1 MGQPYT
7 SQVPGTASAVEV
19 ASLGELWGLFPPGPI
34 GPLPGWC
41 EVEGQSLPEPQKKLL
56 VHQGHMTIALNEHH
70 RSPVQLQVLDRRRWD
85 EVYARRLVLT
95 IPGKQSPVLFGI
107 MRIDLTA
114 TPPEA
119 REEILSESKPLGAI
133 LIDHGVLRRIE
144 SRHYLELRPG
154 PLLAGKCGIAAG
166 APLYGRL
173 ATIYCGG
180 RAAVELL
187 EVVIV

>member
-1 MGQPYT
+1 
-7 SQVPGTASAVEV
+7 
-19 ASLGELWGLFPPGPI
+19 
-34 GPLPGWC
+34 
-41 EVEGQSLPEPQKKLL
+41 VEGQSLPEPQKKLL
-56 VHQGHMTIALNEHH
+56 VHQGHMTIALGEHH
-70 RSPVQLQVLDRRRWD
+70 RNPVELQVLDRRRWG
-85 EVYARRLVLT
+85 EIYARRLVLT
-95 IPGKQSPVLFGI
+95 VPGNDFPVLFGI

-119 REEILSESKPLGAI
+119 RDEILSETKPLGAI

-144 SRHYLELRPG
+144 SRHYLEIRPG
-154 PLLAGKCGIAAG
+154 QVLAERLGVAAE

-180 RAAVELL
+180 MAAVELL